1 MPRAA
6 AGSVEFATERSAAS
20 TRGRVG
26 VAAAQDLPRCRA
38 TLLDGDEPH
47 LPSLEFKAGCA
58 ARVPQA
64 APAQPRELGCDCGN
78 ADNQRDARDTRTVR
92 GELLL
97 TNRRDVLA
105 DASLVPRDRTTS
117 GVVSL
122 VIRID
127 RKSTRL
133 NSSH

>member
-1 MPRAA
+1 MT
-6 AGSVEFATERSAAS
+6 VERVSKSSLGTPAS
-20 TRGRVG
+20 
-26 VAAAQDLPRCRA
+26 
-38 TLLDGDEPH
+38 
-47 LPSLEFKAGCA
+47 CA

-64 APAQPRELGCDCGN
+64 GALTWRELGCDCGN

-122 VIRID
+122 VIRIREGACTD
-127 RKSTRL
+127 VATD
-133 NSSH
+133 